1 MKEYIAERVYETAEL
16 INATGCTMRVAAKQI
31 GVAKSTVHKDI
42 EERLPKL
49 DPILYKEVRA
59 KVLINK
65 EERSRRG
72 GLATSRLYRAARRDK
87 ATN

>member
-16 INATGCTMRVAAKQI
+16 INATGCTMREAAKQI
-31 GVAKSTVHKDI
+31 GVSKSTVHKDI
-42 EERLPKL
+42 SERLSKL
-49 DPILYKEVRA
+49 DPILYNEVRS

-72 GLATSRLYRAARRDK
+72 GLAIRRLCRAARRDK